1 MSDITCTYCPSVK
14 RSKAAGWFRSTEA
27 DSFSCFVR
35 LLSGSVD
42 HFCELDISAVCI
54 LCALSRLSEL
64 LKPNGE
70 ELWKH
75 LEFNT
80 SLQNGLIM
88 SIGGV
93 GLI

>member
-1 MSDITCTYCPSVK
+1 MNEVLAPIYYVL
-14 RSKAAGWFRSTEA
+14 STDTNEQNTVNAEA

-64 LKPNGE
+64 LKANGE

-75 LEFNT
+75 LE
-80 SLQNGLIM
+80 
-88 SIGGV
+88 
-93 GLI
+93 